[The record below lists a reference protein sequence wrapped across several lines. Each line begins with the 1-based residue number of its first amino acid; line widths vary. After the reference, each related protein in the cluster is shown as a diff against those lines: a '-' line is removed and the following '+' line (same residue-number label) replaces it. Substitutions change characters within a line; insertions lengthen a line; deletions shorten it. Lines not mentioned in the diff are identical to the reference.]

1 MLSYELNNNLK
12 IPALGLGTWLISNE
26 EIEEVVKEAL
36 SLGYRHIDTAQAYGN
51 EQGIG
56 KAIKE
61 SNIDRKELFITSKIK
76 AEYKTYES
84 AKKSIDASL
93 TNLGVD
99 YIDLMLIHAPQPWN
113 EFRISNNHY
122 YYENKEVWKALEEA
136 YLEGKVKAIG
146 VSNFHIE
153 DLNNIINS
161 CQIKPMVNQ
170 VLAHVGQ
177 TPFDLINFC
186 QKNNIIVEAYSPIAH
201 GEAAR
206 IKEVN
211 DLATKYHKSFAQICL
226 KYDLNLNMVVL
237 PKAKSINHLKDNMDL
252 DFTIE
257 DQDMEL
263 LKTIK
268 PLSNYGQD
276 DFFPVFKQSGK

>member
-1 MLSYELNNNLK
+1 MLSYELNNGLK

-26 EIEEVVKEAL
+26 EIEEVVKEAI

-99 YIDLMLIHAPQPWN
+99 YIDLMLIHAPQPWD

-257 DQDMEL
+257 DKDMGL